1 LLIHELNKCAL
12 LYEKK
17 EIIIMNFIGAAIAVA
32 GAAIGASL
40 GNGKVIST
48 TIEAIARQPELQSK
62 LQTLMFIGVGLIE
75 AVPIMAVVIA
85 FLLIF
90 Q

>member
-1 LLIHELNKCAL
+1 MLIHELNKFPL
-12 LYEKK
+12 LYEKN
-17 EIIIMNFIGAAIAVA
+17 EIIINNFIRAAIAVA